1 MSRKLAKSTL
11 DRLAKKL
18 QEERER
24 LEGIIESFEV
34 ELETSRL
41 ATTGSE
47 FSDPDNADGGTIAA
61 EIKMDLSLQQNARD
75 LLDKVKHAEARMA
88 QGLYGTCERTGEPIP
103 LARLEALP
111 YATTT
116 VEGAS

>member
-1 MSRKLAKSTL
+1 MVRKLAKSTIE
-11 DRLAKKL
+11 RLAKSL
-18 QEERER
+18 ADERER
-24 LEGIIESFEV
+24 LEDIISSFEE

-61 EIKMDLSLQQNARD
+61 EIRMDLSLQQNASE
-75 LLDKVKHAEARMA
+75 LLEKVKHAEARMA
-88 QGLYGTCERTGEPIP
+88 QGLYGICENTGRPIP

-116 VEGAS
+116 VEGSR

>member
-1 MSRKLAKSTL
+1 MARKLAKSTL

-24 LEGIIESFEV
+24 LEGIIASFDE
-34 ELETSRL
+34 ELESSRL

-75 LLDKVKHAEARMA
+75 LLEKVKHAEDRRNVIQTRKSRNSKISTPSAPR
-88 QGLYGTCERTGEPIP
+88 RSSN
-103 LARLEALP
+103 R
-111 YATTT
+111 
-116 VEGAS
+116 